1 MKDELLENAEET
13 CRQLTQKL
21 EEVTKERDILI
32 EVLDCVSSNMYELD
46 ECVEMAVKALKE
58 VGYA

>member
-1 MKDELLENAEET
+1 MKDELLEASEET
-13 CRQLTQKL
+13 CRQLVAKL
-21 EEVTKERDILI
+21 DEVTKERDILM
-32 EVLDCVSSNMYELD
+32 EALDCVSSQMYELD